1 MKYYLDTNI
10 IIYAIKGKYPNII
23 KRFLKVPYQSIVL
36 PSIVIAELEFGA
48 KKSANYKKV
57 TKKYEEFINLFDEV
71 SFDNKA
77 AKIYAD
83 IRYDLEKKGAI
94 IGPNDLIIAATVLA
108 NDGILVTHNV
118 KEFNRVKDLKIE
130 DWTEEE

>member
-10 IIYAIKGKYPNII
+10 VIYAIKGKYPNIV

-71 SFDNKA
+71 TFNNKA
-77 AKIYAD
+77 AKFYAD

>member
-10 IIYAIKGKYPNII
+10 IIHAIKGKYPNII

-57 TKKYEEFINLFDEV
+57 TKKYEEFINYFDEV

-108 NDGILVTHNV
+108 NEGILVTHNV

>member
-1 MKYYLDTNI
+1 MKYFLDTNI

-36 PSIVIAELEFGA
+36 PSIVIAELELGA

>member
-10 IIYAIKGKYPNII
+10 VIYAIKGKYPNII

-57 TKKYEEFINLFDEV
+57 TKKYEEFINHFDEV